1 MPGCPSDHA
10 SLAAAKAVVHLAL
23 LLLSKAEQ
31 LRLLVPEQALSSCA
45 CQATVPLIA
54 AERSHK
60 VMSHMHTVTVLS
72 RAVKQ
77 RGYAPVAVRNGSAA
91 AAGETAMHT
100 DSAAAAMP
108 PASRLRQQC
117 CASRA
122 GHCSVCE
129 LPLDAR
135 TVVLCAL
142 WLLRA
147 SESGRCACR
156 SKGGC
161 LSGSADMLHLPLQ
174 RWERTSAGLLLPW
187 RQAGADLRCLAL
199 L

>member
-1 MPGCPSDHA
+1 MSSDGALCHAKVPS
-10 SLAAAKAVVHLAL
+10 
-23 LLLSKAEQ
+23 
-31 LRLLVPEQALSSCA
+31 
-45 CQATVPLIA
+45 IA

-77 RGYAPVAVRNGSAA
+77 RRYAPVAVRNGSAA
-91 AAGETAMHT
+91 AAGETEMHT

-129 LPLDAR
+129 LPPDAR

-174 RWERTSAGLLLPW
+174 RSAEGACIAACTSPNRTLITLACECTGHTEARQLSSASHRLTRTCFSAPLLAKTVRSHSL
-187 RQAGADLRCLAL
+187 
-199 L
+199 